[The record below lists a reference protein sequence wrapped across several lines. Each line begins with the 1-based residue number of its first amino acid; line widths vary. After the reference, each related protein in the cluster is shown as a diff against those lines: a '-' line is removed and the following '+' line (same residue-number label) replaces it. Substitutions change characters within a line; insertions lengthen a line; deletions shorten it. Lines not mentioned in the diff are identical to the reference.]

1 MLRFQLGIDIG
12 GTFTDLVV
20 YDNLTKQ
27 VKIYKISTTPKEPE
41 KAVIRAIEEI
51 GINGKEI
58 NFINHATTIATNA
71 LLTRENLPKTA
82 LITNKGFRDILEIG
96 RQKRAELYNLKY
108 TRPPPLIPRKY
119 RFCIKG
125 RIASDGSIIEE
136 IELNKIIKL
145 KKKMKDENINS
156 IAISFLNSYVN
167 KVHEV
172 KVKETLKDEFKY
184 ICASHE
190 VDPNYREF
198 ERTSTTV
205 LNAIL
210 MPIVSDYLLRL
221 KYELEKMEINS
232 KVYVMCS
239 NGGLATYEYAS
250 KLPISIIESGPAA
263 GVLACS
269 YFSKVLGKDKI
280 ITFDM
285 GGTTAKV
292 GIVINGKPDIANEYE
307 VAGKVHSGRVIKGSG
322 YPVRYP
328 FIDLAEVSAGGGTI
342 AWIDEGGSLRVGPR
356 SAGAEPGPVAYNKGG
371 QEPTVTD
378 ANIVLGKLNSD
389 FLLGGKM
396 KIFGE
401 LSKKVIED
409 KIAKKL
415 NMNVITASEGII
427 RIINN
432 IMAKSISIMSIERGR
447 DPREFSIIAFGGAG
461 PMHACELADEIGIKE
476 IIVPP
481 HPGLFSAYGLLT
493 VDIVKV
499 FSSSVFDKDLDKVLI
514 ELKNNAIEDF
524 KKEGFENVEFE
535 EFIDVRYKG
544 QSYEITLKYEG
555 KPNIREQFDKE
566 HKKLYGYSSKDPIE
580 IVSVKVLAIAK
591 IPKIEIAESR
601 RNKDKI
607 EIISKRKVYF
617 NGESYEIP
625 IYSRNAID
633 VGFEGKGPAIIEE
646 YDSTIVI
653 NPNWKWFV
661 DKYLNIILSR

>member
-1 MLRFQLGIDIG
+1 
-12 GTFTDLVV
+12 
-20 YDNLTKQ
+20 
-27 VKIYKISTTPKEPE
+27 
-41 KAVIRAIEEI
+41 
-51 GINGKEI
+51 
-58 NFINHATTIATNA
+58 
-71 LLTRENLPKTA
+71 
-82 LITNKGFRDILEIG
+82 
-96 RQKRAELYNLKY
+96 
-108 TRPPPLIPRKY
+108 
-119 RFCIKG
+119 
-125 RIASDGSIIEE
+125 
-136 IELNKIIKL
+136 
-145 KKKMKDENINS
+145 
-156 IAISFLNSYVN
+156 
-167 KVHEV
+167 
-172 KVKETLKDEFKY
+172 
-184 ICASHE
+184 
-190 VDPNYREF
+190 
-198 ERTSTTV
+198 
-205 LNAIL
+205 
-210 MPIVSDYLLRL
+210 
-221 KYELEKMEINS
+221 
-232 KVYVMCS
+232 
-239 NGGLATYEYAS
+239 
-250 KLPISIIESGPAA
+250 
-263 GVLACS
+263 
-269 YFSKVLGKDKI
+269 
-280 ITFDM
+280 
-285 GGTTAKV
+285 
-292 GIVINGKPDIANEYE
+292 
-307 VAGKVHSGRVIKGSG
+307 
-322 YPVRYP
+322 
-328 FIDLAEVSAGGGTI
+328 
-342 AWIDEGGSLRVGPR
+342 
-356 SAGAEPGPVAYNKGG
+356 
-371 QEPTVTD
+371 
-378 ANIVLGKLNSD
+378 
-389 FLLGGKM
+389 M

-524 KKEGFENVEFE
+524 KKEGVENVEFE